1 MTNPL
6 AAEQTSNDNHPSTN
20 PAFIAAH
27 RSAFSELPSPT
38 ALTPGDRVWI
48 WDHYYPGIV
57 RLVSS
62 TGRATVEMPEW
73 DYERCRPLLTA
84 EGHLVTSTL
93 HYATADYGQLRV
105 DVASAA
111 FWPTPANRE
120 RIEA

>member
-1 MTNPL
+1 MTST
-6 AAEQTSNDNHPSTN
+6 EETSDNHPSTN
-20 PAFIAAH
+20 PAFVAAH
-27 RSAFSELPSPT
+27 RMAFSELPVPT
-38 ALTPGDRVWI
+38 VLTPGDRVWI
-48 WDHYYPGIV
+48 FDYYYPGIV
-57 RLVSS
+57 SS
-62 TGRATVEMPEW
+62 TDRITGRVTVEMPEW

-84 EGHLVTSTL
+84 EGHLATSTL

>member
-6 AAEQTSNDNHPSTN
+6 TADHPSTN

-27 RSAFSELPSPT
+27 RSAFSEQPAPT

-73 DYERCRPLLTA
+73 DYERCGPLLTA
-84 EGHLVTSTL
+84 EGHLATSTL
-93 HYATADYGQLRV
+93 HYAPGDYGQLRV
-105 DVASAA
+105 DVASQA
-111 FWPTPANRE
+111 FWPTPNRE